1 MKGVLIV
8 DKPAGFTSF
17 DVIAKLRKTLQM
29 KRMGHGGTLDPE
41 ATGVLVVFLGEATRL
56 CDYFPDSDKTYEAEM
71 TLGIATDTEDIW
83 GQVTETAPVNVSEE
97 QVQEVLESFRG
108 PYLQTP
114 PMVSAKKVGG
124 KKLYEYARQG
134 IEIERKPEE
143 RMIYD
148 LTVLEMEL
156 PRVRFRASVS
166 KGTYIRTLC
175 TDAGK
180 KLGLPACMSAL
191 RRTVQGRFSIDEAHT
206 LEEISTC
213 AAEGRIEELI
223 LPTERLFDCPEVRV
237 TETGE
242 KRLFNGNPL
251 KKEEIIKKED
261 SCPEDEIE
269 GLIKVF
275 DRKKTF
281 RGIYRFDAGRNLY
294 VPEKMFLGD

>member
-29 KRMGHGGTLDPE
+29 KRIGHGGTLDPE
-41 ATGVLVVFLGEATRL
+41 ATGVLVVFIGEATRL

-83 GQVTETAPVNVSEE
+83 GQVTETLSVNVSEE
-97 QVQEVLESFRG
+97 QVQDVLESFCG

-114 PMVSAKKVGG
+114 PMVSAKKVDG

-134 IEIERKPEE
+134 IEIRRKPEE
-143 RMIYD
+143 HMIYD
-148 LTVLEMEL
+148 LSVLEMDL
-156 PRVRFRASVS
+156 PRVRFRVSVS

-191 RRTVQGRFSIDEAHT
+191 RRTVQGRFSIEDART
-206 LEEISTC
+206 LEEICAC
-213 AAEGRIEELI
+213 AAEGRIKELI
-223 LPTERLFDCPEVRV
+223 LPVERLFECPEVRV

-251 KKEEIIKKED
+251 KKEEIIKTED
-261 SCPEDEIE
+261 GCPENEIE
-269 GLIKVF
+269 DLIKVF
-275 DRKKTF
+275 DRTHTL
-281 RGIYRFDAGRNLY
+281 RGIYRFDAGKDLY